1 MRPASVRIC
10 GDVSQPALLVCA
22 AEISGDVRG
31 ARLAIEIQR
40 LAPQVRLYGLGG
52 ARMRRAG
59 VDVRMDITDRSTVG
73 WFDHWRD
80 LPCYLAALRVWR
92 REIRDGRPLAA
103 IVIDAPGISFPF
115 ARVARS
121 AGVPVVYFVTP
132 QTWLWNPRG
141 AVERL
146 RSHADIV
153 IPTLEAEAAI
163 YERAG
168 LPVIFE
174 GHPALDDL
182 IETYG
187 AATREE
193 LGGVQPPSQR
203 CGTRSKSSRC
213 FGGPRGAPPFRI
225 ALVPG
230 SRRHAIRRLLPVM
243 LDALDVVERS
253 IGVGQVLVSVAAPGL
268 RPAVD
273 ACLRG
278 RSRRVRVVQG
288 DLWAVLA
295 ASDVVLASTGSNL
308 LDAIFAD
315 VPVVASYRVDSLTS
329 LVAKYGMRLQAR
341 LPAYTL
347 PNLIAGGPVVPE
359 LIQSDLTARRLA
371 DAAVRLLTDEG
382 ARDAMRRGYARV
394 RDRLGRP
401 GVNSRIAQELA
412 GRLGLVST
420 RKAD

>member
-22 AEISGDVRG
+22 TEISGDVRG
-31 ARLAIEIQR
+31 ARLAIEIRR

-52 ARMRRAG
+52 ERMRRAG
-59 VDVRMDITDRSTVG
+59 IDVRMDITDRGTVG

-80 LPCYLAALRVWR
+80 LPCYLSALRVWR

-141 AVERL
+141 AMERL

-153 IPTLEAEAAI
+153 IPTLDAEAKI
-163 YERAG
+163 YESGG
-168 LPVIFE
+168 LPVIYE

-182 IETYG
+182 LEARASRVPIPARATGSGDG
-187 AATREE
+187 AAV
-193 LGGVQPPSQR
+193 G
-203 CGTRSKSSRC
+203 
-213 FGGPRGAPPFRI
+213 
-225 ALVPG
+225 LVPG

-253 IGVGQVLVSVAAPGL
+253 VGVGEVLVSVAAPGL

-278 RSRRVRVVQG
+278 RSRRVRLVQG

-308 LDAIFAD
+308 LDAAFAD

-347 PNLIAGGPVVPE
+347 PNLIAGEPVVPE
-359 LIQSDLTARRLA
+359 LIQRDLTARRLA
-371 DAAVRLLTDEG
+371 DAAVRLLTDEA